1 MHIKDLTSATH
12 NENENNK
19 QILKNASEVM
29 QDKFKDNK
37 IYELLCKPLYT
48 KYLDN
53 PTLTNAR
60 ACFKE
65 STVYSCLVAYK
76 LFYVGCSRAR
86 KNLSIILDAQ
96 KISAF
101 KGELTSKLAQI
112 GFIIKE
118 R

>member
-1 MHIKDLTSATH
+1 MRASGILLPISSIPSDYGIGCFSKEAYEFVD
-12 NENENNK
+12 
-19 QILKNASEVM
+19 QIVKGG
-29 QDKFKDNK
+29 Q
-37 IYELLCKPLYT
+37 
-48 KYLDN
+48 KYWQI
-53 PTLTNAR
+53 
-60 ACFKE
+60 
-65 STVYSCLVAYK
+65 
-76 LFYVGCSRAR
+76 CSRAR